1 MWESPDSFIAQT
13 LLFGCTTFDTE
24 TNTFVL
30 IATTDYI
37 LANERFEE
45 PPFYK
50 KKHTQSLY
58 MKKCILA

>member
-30 IATTDYI
+30 NATTDSI
-37 LANERFEE
+37 LSNERFEE
-45 PPFYK
+45 PPF
-50 KKHTQSLY
+50 
-58 MKKCILA
+58 